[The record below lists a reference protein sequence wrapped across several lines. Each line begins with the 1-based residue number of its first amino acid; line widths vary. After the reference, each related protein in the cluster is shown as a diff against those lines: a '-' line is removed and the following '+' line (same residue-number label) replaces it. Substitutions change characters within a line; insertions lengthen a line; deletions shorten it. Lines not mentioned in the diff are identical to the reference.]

1 MKSLVNMH
9 DMHTPFLAYNR
20 TIPTGQHT
28 LPPPPNSVD
37 AVAGKFNLKGT
48 YGGAFNLK
56 NKLKI
61 KNLLQKYKQMYFKSK
76 SRKHSSKRIR
86 TKHRKHNKSRRTLR
100 SHRTKKY
107 RKTRH
112 RGGHSQYG
120 NNRPVDISFGI
131 GKSLPPSLS
140 SLANPAPI
148 GKVSN
153 NAIDNYNHNKLNSFG
168 NPGGAGFPSKGWF

>member
-20 TIPTGQHT
+20 TVPTGQHT

-61 KNLLQKYKQMYFKSK
+61 KNLLQKYKQMYLKTK
-76 SRKHSSKRIR
+76 SRKHRRKHTTRTNK
-86 TKHRKHNKSRRTLR
+86 TKHRKSKKLGHHK
-100 SHRTKKY
+100 TKKY
-107 RKTRH
+107 RRTRY

-120 NNRPVDISFGI
+120 NNRPVDISFAT
-131 GKSLPPSLS
+131 GKSLPASLS
-140 SLANPAPI
+140 SLANPVPI

-153 NAIDNYNHNKLNSFG
+153 NAIDNYNHNKLNSYG
-168 NPGGAGFPSKGWF
+168 NPGGSGFPS